1 MQKIQKKNTAST
13 TLTSTINVH
22 VRTFS
27 LSVSMDSGMQFEEMR
42 KKRKSLTVTLGSQ
55 HTYTGMTVRSDDD
68 YFIFLFTFQTQ
79 LIHFL
84 YALLVAR
91 SFRYSQSVLQQKFNW
106 NRQAH
111 PPGFCVCLALSGP
124 ACYCIKKKEW
134 LDNQFQLCQSAHK
147 GADLLSQPRPPPQ
160 CVLVKKRK
168 KEPHYWCKTCECNL
182 TRISG
187 NTILFWHQIFP
198 EGFI

>member
-84 YALLVAR
+84 YALLVACL
-91 SFRYSQSVLQQKFNW
+91 SDTVSQFCNKSSIETGRRIHLASV
-106 NRQAH
+106 
-111 PPGFCVCLALSGP
+111 CVS
-124 ACYCIKKKEW
+124 
-134 LDNQFQLCQSAHK
+134 LCQVQHAT
-147 GADLLSQPRPPPQ
+147 AL
-160 CVLVKKRK
+160 KRK
-168 KEPHYWCKTCECNL
+168 
-182 TRISG
+182 SD
-187 NTILFWHQIFP
+187 
-198 EGFI
+198 